1 MEEEIKVKSTLDNAT
16 KQAIKQTWNI
26 DVDSE
31 IMSPLV
37 DYVFK
42 RIFTAD
48 EANSKAALID
58 FINSILEHENDETIV
73 DLTIVN
79 PQVPVERAGEK
90 KSIFDI
96 RAKYN
101 SGRQAIIEMQ
111 KDPVPGFKK
120 RAQHII
126 SKAYASQ
133 EISGVDYG
141 KLEKCYL
148 ICITNYGAIAWD
160 KEYIKDYRFRDRQ
173 GKDLTA
179 DETIVFLDL
188 SKIDDIVEKD
198 IKQMTN
204 VDMWAIFFKYAND
217 NEKREILNKI
227 LEQKEGIKMAAN
239 ILIQVSKDEEARA
252 YYESELIWEL
262 DHNSRI
268 NYAKREGI
276 DEGRAEGRIE
286 GKIEGKIEGI
296 EEAKIEVA
304 KNMAKR
310 GVSMQYIIED
320 TGLSEDTIRAHIS

>member
-1 MEEEIKVKSTLDNAT
+1 MDPEKPNKVHSTLDEAT
-16 KQAIKQTWNI
+16 KQAIKQTWDI
-26 DVDSE
+26 DVDGE

-48 EANSKAALID
+48 DANSKAALID

-79 PQVPVERAGEK
+79 PQVPVERSGEK

-96 RAKYN
+96 RAKYS

-126 SKAYASQ
+126 SKAYAAQ
-133 EISGVDYG
+133 GISGLDYN

-148 ICITNYGAIAWD
+148 ICITNFGITRGT
-160 KEYIKDYRFRDRQ
+160 EYIKDYRFRDRQ

-188 SKIDDIVEKD
+188 SKIDDVLKKD
-198 IKQMTN
+198 VKQMTN
-204 VDMWAIFFKYAND
+204 VEKWAIFFKYVGD
-217 NEKREILNKI
+217 DDKRKILDEILN
-227 LEQKEGIKMAAN
+227 QKEGIKMATN

-262 DHNSRI
+262 DHNSRM
-268 NYAKREGI
+268 NNAKREGI
-276 DEGRAEGRIE
+276 EE
-286 GKIEGKIEGI
+286 GKLEGKL
-296 EEAKIEVA
+296 EERIAIAEEMISNNEPLEMIIRYSKLTEEKIRQLAK
-304 KNMAKR
+304 K
-310 GVSMQYIIED
+310 
-320 TGLSEDTIRAHIS
+320 LSKEI